1 MLFLQRKIAAEVFRL
16 VSLQLLL
23 WWEREKERKKEGLE
37 RRFMRWSK
45 VQLKFQ
51 EVVVDFEQMNVESR
65 KERERERERERKFD
79 KNYLIWFY
87 LYHQN
92 CCTYLQRVLWGLEWS
107 FKAKIILL
115 HDWINQIK
123 KEIDKNCLIWFYLYH
138 QNLDIL
144 NVPTCSESF
153 DELN

>member
-23 WWEREKERKKEGLE
+23 WWERERKKERGVGE
-37 RRFMRWSK
+37 KIYEMKQSSIK
-45 VQLKFQ
+45 V
-51 EVVVDFEQMNVESR
+51 SR
-65 KERERERERERKFD
+65 GRCWFRADECGVKKRERERERERKFD